1 MMEEE
6 LIKIW
11 QSSSSQERV
20 KFEKSRLM
28 LNMQSS
34 LDEIH
39 KKIQYRDL
47 REYIAVGIV
56 IPVFTYYAYSVPNL
70 LSKVASILIIGYAL
84 FVALKLRN
92 AKKYKPSAFTETYL
106 EYLYKSKEYLLHQK
120 QLLDSVIYWYILPGI
135 TLTMLF
141 TLGLGVTDRLK
152 PILKVA
158 IANVVIAIAVYY
170 LNKRA
175 VQKELNPRLSKID
188 ELIRMLENPS

>member
-11 QSSSSQERV
+11 QSSSNQERI

-28 LNMQSS
+28 LNLQTS

-47 REYIAVGIV
+47 REYIAIGIV
-56 IPVFTYYAYSVPNL
+56 IPVFAYYAYSVPNL
-70 LSKVASILIIGYAL
+70 LSKVASFLIIGYAL

-106 EYLYKSKEYLLHQK
+106 EYLHKSKEYLLHQK

-135 TLTMLF
+135 ILTMLF
-141 TLGLGVTDRLK
+141 ALGLGVTDRLK

-158 IANVVIAIAVYY
+158 IANVVIAISIYY
-170 LNKRA
+170 LNKQA
-175 VQKELNPRLSKID
+175 VRKELVPRLSKID
-188 ELIRMLENPS
+188 ELIRLMENPS

>member
-1 MMEEE
+1 MEEE

-11 QSSSSQERV
+11 QSSSSHEHV

-28 LNMQSS
+28 LNMQTS

-39 KKIQYRDL
+39 KKIKYRDL
-47 REYIAVGIV
+47 REYIAIGIV
-56 IPVFTYYAYSVPNL
+56 IPVFTFCAYSVPNL
-70 LSKVASILIIGYAL
+70 LSKVASVLIIGYAL

-106 EYLYKSKEYLLHQK
+106 EYLYKSKEYLIYQK
-120 QLLDSVIYWYILPGI
+120 RLLDNVIYWYILPGI
-135 TLTMLF
+135 SLTMVF

-152 PILKVA
+152 PILRVV
-158 IANVVIAIAVYY
+158 IANVVIAIVVYY